1 VTDDRTRPNE
11 QTREAERAE
20 AETHSGA
27 DRMPTPE
34 EEQVADSLQPDP
46 EVSKHEKE
54 MTERGAK
61 QKGEGRL
68 P

>member
-34 EEQVADSLQPDP
+34 EEQVADALKPDP